1 MSNHRVF
8 VPLCLLFSLST
19 SQSLQDLK
27 KIQSEYEKF
36 KKQER
41 SLSASPFEG
50 NELVNPKNDLPKK
63 VNLASPLSNEIFSDS
78 LRKKLRHFG
87 YSYFSSRDSLPF
99 WENLP
104 EPRDYLLGPGDELII
119 SVWGETQLRQKYTIS
134 RKGSIY
140 DEKVGLLSLSGK
152 TVEQSEVYLSKQFSR
167 VYSTLNEPNPSSY
180 IDISIGN
187 PKSINV
193 NFSGEVLLPGIHI
206 IHPFSNILTGLI
218 QAGGVDT
225 TGSLRNI
232 IIRRNGREYAE
243 FDFYDYLVYG
253 KIPKNIQ
260 LRDQDMVFV
269 PIRNS
274 SVTVDSAV
282 MKPAIYESK
291 GKESIKKMIEYAGG
305 AKPNASKSISLERI
319 LPIEKRM
326 GKSYSNH
333 ESYYLDYEKS
343 DDIFAQDGDLITLR
357 TVPKTIKKVEIIGLN
372 PIPTPY
378 HFYEGMKVK
387 DLINISG
394 IFNDSLSWNLYLNKS
409 EIIRKDPDSRYEK
422 VISIN
427 LFDVIGNNYDVKLEN
442 LDQIVLHKNPY
453 YEQRQNVIVQGQVN
467 APGSYPLVKDR
478 ETLKSIINRSGG
490 FTSKALQEGIIIFRT
505 KKYFKQEIISE
516 LPIRQ
521 IQNSSLE
528 VSQNSDEEYYKFLNE
543 KLKKDKD
550 RIRVAWTNYNIP
562 LMPGD
567 SVIVKEATETV
578 FVDGE
583 VYNPGLIEFRKGKN
597 LQYYLDSAGGININ
611 GDKKNIIVVYA
622 NGAIKPKKSFLS
634 PTIKDGATIYVNKK
648 EIKAG
653 LGLSD
658 ISTFFS
664 IISTAITSYV
674 LIQQISQN

>member
-1 MSNHRVF
+1 
-8 VPLCLLFSLST
+8 LFSLLT

-41 SLSASPFEG
+41 SLSTLPFEE
-50 NELVNPKNDLPKK
+50 NDIENPNNDLPKK
-63 VNLASPLSNEIFSDS
+63 VNLVSPLTNDIHTDS
-78 LRKKLRHFG
+78 SGQKLRHFG
-87 YSYFSSRDSLPF
+87 YSFFSSRDSIYF

-119 SVWGETQLRQKYTIS
+119 SIWGETQLRQKYTIS
-134 RKGSIY
+134 RKGTIY

-152 TVEQSEVYLSKQFSR
+152 TVEQSEVYLNKQFSR
-167 VYSTLNEPNPSSY
+167 VYSTLNKPKPSSY
-180 IDISIGN
+180 IDISIGK

-193 NFSGEVLLPGIHI
+193 NFSGEVFLPGIHI
-206 IHPFSNILTGLI
+206 IHPFSNIFTGLI

-225 TGSLRNI
+225 TGTLRNI
-232 IIRRNGREYAE
+232 ILRRDGREYAE
-243 FDFYDYLVYG
+243 FDFYDYIVYG

-274 SVTVDSAV
+274 SITIDSAV
-282 MKPAIYESK
+282 VKPAIYESK
-291 GKESIKKMIEYAGG
+291 GRESIKKMIEYAGG
-305 AKPNASKSISLERI
+305 AKPNASKSISLERV
-319 LPIEKRM
+319 LPIEKRT
-326 GKSYSNH
+326 GKAYSNY
-333 ESYYLDYEKS
+333 ENYYLEYQES
-343 DDIFAQDGDLITLR
+343 DDTFVQDGDLITLR
-357 TVPKTIKKVEIIGLN
+357 RVPKTIKKVEILGLN
-372 PIPTPY
+372 PKPTSY

-394 IFNDSLSWNLYLNKS
+394 VFDDSLSWNSYLNKS
-409 EIIRKDPDSRYEK
+409 EIIRKDPGGHYEK

-427 LFDVIGNNYDVKLEN
+427 LFEVIRNNYDLKLEN
-442 LDQIVLHKNPY
+442 LDQLVLHKNPY
-453 YEQRQNVIVQGQVN
+453 YEKRQNVIIQGQVN
-467 APGSYPLVKDR
+467 IPGSYPLIKDR
-478 ETLKSIINRSGG
+478 EPLKSLINRSGG
-490 FTSKALQEGIIIFRT
+490 FTSKALEEGIIIFRT
-505 KKYFKQEIISE
+505 KKYYKQEIISE
-516 LPIRQ
+516 LPVRPM
-521 IQNSSLE
+521 QNLSTG
-528 VSQNSDEEYYKFLNE
+528 VDQNSDEEYYEYLNE

-567 SVIVKEATETV
+567 SIIVKEATETV
-578 FVDGE
+578 LVDGE
-583 VYNPGLIEFRKGKN
+583 VYNPGLIEFRKDKN
-597 LQYYLDSAGGININ
+597 LQYYIDSAGGININ

-622 NGAIKPKKSFLS
+622 NGVIKPKKSFLS
-634 PTIKDGATIYVNKK
+634 PRIKDGATIYINKK

-653 LGLSD
+653 MDLTD

-674 LIQQISQN
+674 LIQQVTQN